1 MIYIAVS
8 CVKWEYNKA
17 EKLCLW
23 SGNFNLF
30 FMYYKP
36 RLDETVDTEFCSYKG
51 STIFKDY
58 IALSPKN
65 LKVCNKLLKRRMAKL
80 SRHPASSQL
89 STHYNSY

>member
-1 MIYIAVS
+1 M
-8 CVKWEYNKA
+8 
-17 EKLCLW
+17 
-23 SGNFNLF
+23 
-30 FMYYKP
+30 
-36 RLDETVDTEFCSYKG
+36 LDETVDTEFCSYKG

-65 LKVCNKLLKRRMAKL
+65 LKVFNKLLKRMAKL